1 MVFQFVLILL
11 SSSPYEQSFVF
22 VSVLRIDIFISVVLR
37 LVINYI
43 VESFIY
49 AYSTILWMRIEND
62 VEFKRLCYEIRSIGV
77 LKTNEEIMKIMINLT
92 RRYFRENFG

>member
-1 MVFQFVLILL
+1 
-11 SSSPYEQSFVF
+11 
-22 VSVLRIDIFISVVLR
+22 
-37 LVINYI
+37 
-43 VESFIY
+43 
-49 AYSTILWMRIEND
+49 MRIEND